1 LGQFWPAI
9 QEEKIMKKVIV
20 IMAALACNLALADSA
35 RVVEKTAIVEPVS
48 VPRQECYQVP
58 VAVPQSKS
66 GAGALLGAVTG
77 GVIGSRFGQ
86 GGGRG
91 AAIMVGAI
99 GGALLGDQIEAAPAV
114 VNSTTTQC
122 RTVYDQTSKIVG
134 YDVVYEYHGV
144 RQRARFPYDPGSVV
158 EVNIQPAVPTAPT
171 GYAPAMYY
179 PQSVQTVPAAV
190 TVQQPSSAAP
200 LIGAAVGMA
209 AVVAA
214 NDHHHHHCWNCG
226 YYYPQN
232 AFEYKWNGFWR

>member
-1 LGQFWPAI
+1 
-9 QEEKIMKKVIV
+9 MKKVIV
-20 IMAALACNLALADSA
+20 IMATIACNLAAADQA
-35 RVVEKTAIVEPVS
+35 RVVEKTAIVEPVN

-66 GAGALLGAVTG
+66 GAGALLGAITG

-99 GGALLGDQIEAAPAV
+99 SGALVGDQIEAAPAV

-122 RTVYDQTSKIVG
+122 RTVYDQTSRIVG

-158 EVNIQPAVPTAPT
+158 EVNIQPVQPSVPTAPT
-171 GYAPAMYY
+171 SYSPAVYY
-179 PQSVQTVPAAV
+179 PQPVQMAPAAV

-214 NDHHHHHCWNCG
+214 NDRHHHHHCGNCG
-226 YYYPQN
+226 GAYYYPQN
-232 AFEYKWNGFWR
+232 AFDYRWNGFWR